1 MVLLGCWAGA
11 GAGAAAAVAPGDPG
25 VPAAAATWPPEAPA
39 TAAAAAYTC
48 AAWPCACATTASRKR
63 KSSGPQRPR
72 IYKHRASSSCCPNG
86 SWRARGDCSSLACP
100 CVLLTGPAGMQQ
112 QAPHHHPGLRC
123 CCHLTSEQPPISAWG
138 PLHRG
143 DAGPHGLLPM
153 YAKQEGPRLSTH
165 LPTCHTVASGDE
177 QLQPVRFLLGAASHY

>member
-1 MVLLGCWAGA
+1 VSPP
-11 GAGAAAAVAPGDPG
+11 VG
-25 VPAAAATWPPEAPA
+25 VT

-112 QAPHHHPGLRC
+112 QAPHHHPGLHC
-123 CCHLTSEQPPISAWG
+123 CCHLTSEQPRSQ
-138 PLHRG
+138 RG
-143 DAGPHGLLPM
+143 GHYIVVMLAHMDCYQCMQSRKAP
-153 YAKQEGPRLSTH
+153 ACQ
-165 LPTCHTVASGDE
+165 PTCQHATPL
-177 QLQPVRFLLGAASHY
+177 LQVMSSCSL